1 MNKMTVWLIVAAALV
16 IVGLTVFVIEMTA
29 LGWDF
34 SRLST
39 VRYESVTHGVEQ
51 PFHSISV
58 DTKTADITFALA
70 EDGVGRVVADETEKL
85 TYSVSVEDGTLKIG
99 LVDEREWHDR
109 IGLFFVTPKLT
120 VYLPQK
126 EYEALTIQAS
136 TGDVQIP
143 KNFIF
148 ERLTVEI
155 STGDV
160 TLGADV
166 NGQTRVKTSTG
177 DILVE
182 NMTTGA
188 LDLRATTG
196 DITVKNVNCVRNM
209 DLSATTGRVSVMGIW
224 CVGNID
230 VSIGT
235 GETELSDFRCKNLT
249 TVGTTGDLCMKNVTA
264 NESFSIERTTGD
276 VTFDACDAA
285 EITVRTTTGD
295 VKGSLLSSKMFAV
308 NATTGDVDVPPSS
321 GDGKCEI
328 TTSTGDIQIEI
339 VAIQPD

>member
-1 MNKMTVWLIVAAALV
+1 MKKKKIKLWIAVSLV
-16 IVGLTVFVIEMTA
+16 VSGLLLFAGLMTA

-39 VRYESVTHGVEQ
+39 VRYESVTHDIEQ
-51 PFHSISV
+51 PFYSISI
-58 DTKTADITFALA
+58 DTKMADITFLPA

-85 TYSVSVEDGTLKIG
+85 KYSVSVEDGTLKIG

-143 KNFIF
+143 GDFTF
-148 ERLTVEI
+148 ARLTVEI

-235 GETELSDFRCKNLT
+235 GEAELSDVRCKKLT

-264 NESFSIERTTGD
+264 NESFSIERTAGD

-308 NATTGDVDVPPSS
+308 SATTGDVDVPPSS

-339 VAIQPD
+339 VSIQPD